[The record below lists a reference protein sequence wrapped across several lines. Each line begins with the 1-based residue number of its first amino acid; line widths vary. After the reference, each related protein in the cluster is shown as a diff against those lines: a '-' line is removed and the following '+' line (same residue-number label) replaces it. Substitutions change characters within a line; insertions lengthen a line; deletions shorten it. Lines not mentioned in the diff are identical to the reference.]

1 MSVSSQEV
9 TLSGTVH
16 TRQQR
21 RLAED
26 CAESVSGVKHVQN
39 NLRVK
44 EPSWSTGQSASSTT
58 GQKTFGSGG
67 TTAM

>member
-1 MSVSSQEV
+1 VSNQEV

-16 TRQQR
+16 TRRQK
-21 RLAED
+21 RLAEE

-44 EPSWSTGQSASSTT
+44 EPSWSSGQSGNSTGGT
-58 GQKTFGSGG
+58 STFGTGG
-67 TTAM
+67 TTTM